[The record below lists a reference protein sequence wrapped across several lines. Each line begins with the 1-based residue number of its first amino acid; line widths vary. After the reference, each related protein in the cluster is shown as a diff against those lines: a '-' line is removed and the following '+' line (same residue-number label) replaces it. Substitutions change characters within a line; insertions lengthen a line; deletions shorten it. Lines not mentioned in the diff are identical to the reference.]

1 MQTTNTLTVHGVFLN
16 IFGIGTLLKGKS
28 GIGKSELALALLHR
42 GHQLIADDAALF
54 KCTPDNT
61 LLGYC
66 PSLLQN
72 IITIQGCGAF
82 DVSKILN
89 TQAILPHQTLSLIIH
104 LTNDNDQ
111 PSQEIEYHSRF
122 EDILG
127 KNIVCYDLAVQKA
140 RFPELLIECIVKRH
154 ILKIQGH
161 DMSAEFVK
169 SHAKLLGCVS
179 S

>member
-1 MQTTNTLTVHGVFLN
+1 MQTKKTLTIHGVFLN
-16 IFGIGTLLKGKS
+16 IFGVGTLLKGKS
-28 GIGKSELALALLHR
+28 GIGKSELALALLDR
-42 GHQLIADDAALF
+42 GHQLIADDAILF
-54 KCTPDNT
+54 QCTSENS

-82 DVSKILN
+82 DVSKIFN
-89 TQAILPHQTLSLIIH
+89 DQAILPHQTLSLIIY
-104 LTNDNDQ
+104 LTDSGDQ
-111 PSQEIEYHSRF
+111 LSQEIEYPSRF

-127 KNIVCYDLAVQKA
+127 NNIVCYDLVIEKA

-161 DMSAEFVK
+161 DMGAQLVK